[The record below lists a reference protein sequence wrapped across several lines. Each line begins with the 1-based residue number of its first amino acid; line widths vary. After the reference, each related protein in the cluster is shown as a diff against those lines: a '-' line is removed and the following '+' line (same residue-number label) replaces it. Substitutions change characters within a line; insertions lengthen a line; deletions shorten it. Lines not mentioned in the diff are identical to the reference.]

1 MTDDPLSH
9 SWQWQEWQGLSY
21 LTCSLLADFQ
31 HGFFTRQFH
40 PRDPQ
45 ELVGVLDPDAIAY
58 QVKQVHGNK
67 VVTPTVIKDPPQPP
81 FIRGEQEP
89 FIRGEQEPFIRG
101 EQEKAPLAKGGSRG
115 DPPHWGGPKGGK
127 QGGVKIEAD
136 GIVSERTKESVWV
149 ATADCTPV
157 LIGDTRTGQVAAVHA
172 GWRGTAQKIAVEAI
186 ALMQTSGSS
195 LEDLVIALGPA
206 INGEVYQVGEQV
218 AAEVGKSILPEL
230 SMEDEQAILTALK
243 NIPNSPIL
251 EDEQPGRV
259 RLDVRRVNQLQL
271 ARLGIKKEKIAI
283 APHCTYQEPEYFF
296 SYRRRRE
303 KKVQWSGIVSNYNN
317 EQ

>member
-9 SWQWQEWQGLSY
+9 SWQWQEWLGLSY

-31 HGFFTRQFH
+31 HGFFTRQFY

-67 VVTPTVIKDPPQPP
+67 VVTPTVIKDSPQPP
-81 FIRGEQEP
+81 PPLGPPHWGKRKGV
-89 FIRGEQEPFIRG
+89 
-101 EQEKAPLAKGGSRG
+101 QEKAPLTKGGSRG
-115 DPPHWGGPKGGK
+115 DPPQPPSPPVSPPLGEKEGGAL
-127 QGGVKIEAD
+127 KIEAD

-195 LEDLVIALGPA
+195 LEDLVIAMGPA

-230 SMEDEQAILTALK
+230 SMEDEQGILTALK

-283 APHCTYQEPEYFF
+283 APNCTYQEPEYFF

-303 KKVQWSGIVSNYNN
+303 KKIQWSGIVSN
-317 EQ
+317 

>member
-1 MTDDPLSH
+1 
-9 SWQWQEWQGLSY
+9 
-21 LTCSLLADFQ
+21 LLR
-31 HGFFTRQFH
+31 G
-40 PRDPQ
+40 
-45 ELVGVLDPDAIAY
+45 
-58 QVKQVHGNK
+58 
-67 VVTPTVIKDPPQPP
+67 IKGGSPQPP
-81 FIRGEQEP
+81 
-89 FIRGEQEPFIRG
+89 
-101 EQEKAPLAKGGSRG
+101 
-115 DPPHWGGPKGGK
+115 
-127 QGGVKIEAD
+127 KIEAD

-303 KKVQWSGIVSNYNN
+303 KKVQWSGIVSN
-317 EQ
+317 